1 MGLDRCFSS
10 VARFGTASSIR
21 RWILTD
27 LDLFLL
33 VLLMDPDLLV
43 FKSTVLPPNHGT
55 LKPS

>member
-1 MGLDRCFSS
+1 MGLDRCFAS

-21 RWILTD
+21 RWILTNPD
-27 LDLFLL
+27 LLL

-43 FKSTVLPPNHGT
+43 FKITVLPPSYGT

>member
-1 MGLDRCFSS
+1 MGLDRCFAS

-21 RWILTD
+21 RWILTNP
-27 LDLFLL
+27 DLFLL

-43 FKSTVLPPNHGT
+43 FKITVLPPSHGT

>member
-1 MGLDRCFSS
+1 VGLDRCFAS

-21 RWILTD
+21 RWILTNPD
-27 LDLFLL
+27 LLL

-43 FKSTVLPPNHGT
+43 FKITVLPPSYGT